1 MKIKK
6 SVRYVC
12 LGLIFAMLCGS
23 VFFGSRSFAKY
34 LEEYKSQQEAS
45 VASPVVVYSRYAL
58 TRTTASVPYTYP
70 INNTDETFIVSDFQP
85 KDELSYFFN
94 IKSNDSVIS
103 NEVLLQVSVTFNV
116 YMELLKKYEKEG
128 EEVSS
133 LVYAGFEVGKDYDSD
148 DVRFKGSVSFFKY
161 DGLSSDFE
169 QYKTG
174 VFSKPLDGDTVMSYN
189 NDKLICNK
197 VEKSFISGVDG
208 SGNDVIGTT
217 ELCKNSVGFYMEP
230 GQDVVKSYLI
240 KVILPEQEF
249 GTSSSDYIGARLHI
263 ELDVNAV
270 QVQQK
275 S

>member
-34 LEEYKSQQEAS
+34 LEEYKNQQEAG

-116 YMELLKKYEKEG
+116 YMEVLKKYEKDG
-128 EEVSS
+128 VEVASPI
-133 LVYAGFEVGKDYDSD
+133 YAGFEIGEDYDTNTD
-148 DVRFKGSVSFFKY
+148 LRYKGSLSFFKY
-161 DGLSSDFE
+161 DGISSDYADYESGLF
-169 QYKTG
+169 TSATLNG
-174 VFSKPLDGDTVMSYN
+174 SMSFN
-189 NDKLICNK
+189 NDKLIYKK
-197 VEKSFISGVDG
+197 VQKEFVNGVDT
-208 SGNDVIGTT
+208 SGNETKGTT
-217 ELCKNSVGFYMEP
+217 DFCKNSVGFYMEP

-240 KVILPEQEF
+240 KVILPDQEF

-270 QVQQK
+270 QVQHK

>member
-34 LEEYKSQQEAS
+34 LEEYKNQQEAG

-58 TRTTASVPYTYP
+58 TRTTASIPYTYP
-70 INNTDETFIVSDFQP
+70 INNTDESFVVSDFQP

-94 IKSNDSVIS
+94 IKSNDSVVS

-116 YMELLKKYEKEG
+116 YMELLKKYEKG
-128 EEVSS
+128 GVEVSS
-133 LVYAGFEVGKDYDSD
+133 LVYAGFEIGKDYGKS
-148 DVRFKGSVSFFKY
+148 DVRSKGSVSFFKY

-169 QYKTG
+169 QFKTG
-174 VFSKPLDGDTVMSYN
+174 VFPNPLEDDTVMSYN

-197 VEKSFISGVDG
+197 VVKSFINGVDG

-217 ELCKNSVGFYMEP
+217 EFCKNSVGFYMEP

-275 S
+275 V

>member
-6 SVRYVC
+6 SVRYMC

-23 VFFGSRSFAKY
+23 VFLGSRSFAKY
-34 LEEYKSQQEAS
+34 LEEYKNQQEAG

-116 YMELLKKYEKEG
+116 YMELLKKYEKGG

-133 LVYAGFEVGKDYDSD
+133 LVYAGFEIGKDYED
-148 DVRFKGSVSFFKY
+148 DIRSKGSVSFFKY
-161 DGLSSDFE
+161 DGISSDFE

-174 VFSKPLDGDTVMSYN
+174 IFSKPLDGDTVMSYN

-197 VEKSFISGVDG
+197 VEKSFINGVDG

-217 ELCKNSVGFYMEP
+217 EFCKNSVGFYMEP

-240 KVILPEQEF
+240 KVILPEQKF